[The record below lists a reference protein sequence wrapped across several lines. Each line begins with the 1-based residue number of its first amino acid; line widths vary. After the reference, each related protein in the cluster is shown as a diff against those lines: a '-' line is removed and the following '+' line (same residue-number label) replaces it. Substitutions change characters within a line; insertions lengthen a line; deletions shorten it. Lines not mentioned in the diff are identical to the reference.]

1 MAPKKINKRGEE
13 LKQEDVLQAVVIAD
27 SFDRKF
33 APISDKRP
41 RSLLHVANVPLL
53 DYTLEF
59 LCSAGVEEVFVF
71 CCHFA
76 GQIKDHL
83 KNAGWLDNDRKFSVQ
98 TIISEDCMS
107 VGDALRDIDAKS
119 LIRSDFILIHGDVVS
134 NINIQDVVQE
144 HKKRRETDKSSI
156 MTQVF
161 TKAPPTHASRC
172 REDDLVVAIDSKT
185 SQIIHYQKV
194 DPDKNLELPVEILTE
209 HKEVQIRY
217 DLLDCQICVCSPQVL
232 SLFTDNFD
240 YQTRDDFVKGILTN
254 EEIMGNTIYIRIIT
268 EKYAARISNLQL
280 YDSVS
285 RDIIN
290 RWTYPMVPDNCI
302 KHNKDNMSYGRHNIY
317 LSKDVSLARGC
328 VLEENV
334 LVGKGSSI
342 GNNSFISNTVI
353 GRNCKIGENV
363 KLIDSYV
370 WDGVTVEKNC
380 VIKKS
385 LLCDNV
391 TVYEGVTVC
400 PRCVLSWD
408 VAVGPQVTIKEN
420 TIAVASLDDDFGEI
434 DERRT
439 VSAEFGVKGRAFHH
453 SSGAGS
459 DDEDEKLN
467 QSMWGLNIE
476 YSSDED
482 DDESSVSSVS
492 SAKDV
497 QMASEEMFY
506 MELQD
511 TLKRGKDENIGA
523 DNLIVEINSLKLAYN
538 ITVQELNIMVM
549 KVLLE
554 QSVSEATDQIASQ
567 VFPVLKLNLQKFLS
581 LIKNY
586 IKSADSQMHCLQS
599 IEEFGSLSS
608 LNLQLVVKVI
618 HILYELEVLD
628 ERVILKWYKQCSTS
642 LEIVPEKKKEIRKQV
657 EPLIKWLEEAD
668 EESSE
673 SDG

>member
-1 MAPKKINKRGEE
+1 MAPKKITKRGEE

-33 APISDKRP
+33 VPISDKRP
-41 RSLLHVANVPLL
+41 RSLFHVANVPLL

-71 CCHFA
+71 CCHLA
-76 GQIKDHL
+76 DQIKDHL
-83 KNAGWLDNDRKFSVQ
+83 KNSGWIDNDRKFFVQ
-98 TIISEDCMS
+98 TITSEDCMS

-119 LIRSDFILIHGDVVS
+119 LIRSDFILVHGDVVS

-194 DPDKNLELPVEILTE
+194 DPDKNLEFPVEILTE

-217 DLLDCQICVCSPQVL
+217 DLLDCQISVCSPQVL

-240 YQTRDDFVKGILTN
+240 YQSRDDFIKGILTN

-290 RWTYPMVPDNCI
+290 RWTFPMVPDNCI
-302 KHNKDNMSYGRHNIY
+302 KPNKDSMSYGRHNVY
-317 LSKDVSLARGC
+317 LSKDVTLARGC

-334 LVGKGSSI
+334 LVGKGSVI
-342 GNNSFISNTVI
+342 GSNSFISNTVI
-353 GRNCKIGENV
+353 GSNCKIGENV
-363 KLIDSYV
+363 KLIDTYV
-370 WDGVTVEKNC
+370 WDGVTVENNC
-380 VIKKS
+380 VINKS

-400 PRCVLSWD
+400 SRCVLSWD
-408 VAVGPQVTIKEN
+408 VAVGPQVTMKEG
-420 TIAVASLDDDFGEI
+420 TVAVASLDDDDFGEI
-434 DERRT
+434 DDRGT
-439 VSAEFGVKGRAFHH
+439 VSTEFGVKGRAFHH

-459 DDEDEKLN
+459 DEEDEKLN
-467 QSMWGLNIE
+467 QAMWGLSIE
-476 YSSDED
+476 YTSDD
-482 DDESSVSSVS
+482 DDESSVSTLS

-506 MELQD
+506 IELQD
-511 TLKRGKDENIGA
+511 TLKRGKDENISA

-538 ITVQELNIMVM
+538 ITVQELNIMVT
-549 KVLLE
+549 KALLE
-554 QSVSEATDQIASQ
+554 QSISEAASQLASQ
-567 VFPVLKLNLQKFLS
+567 VFPLMKMNLQKFLS
-581 LIKNY
+581 LLKNY
-586 IKSADSQMHCLQS
+586 IKSADSQKHCLQS

-618 HILYELEVLD
+618 HILYDLEVLD
-628 ERVILKWYKQCSTS
+628 EQVILKWYKQGSTS
-642 LEIVPEKKKEIRKQV
+642 AEIVPDKQREIRQQV

-673 SDG
+673 SEG